1 MSKVLWDITMSLD
14 GFIAQFPWEVSE
26 CRDADLIPT
35 RMTTRLR
42 FQEA

>member
-1 MSKVLWDITMSLD
+1 MSKVLWHNTMPPD
-14 GFIAQFPWEVSE
+14 GFIAPWEVSE

>member
-1 MSKVLWDITMSLD
+1 MSKVLWHITMSLD
-14 GFIAQFPWEVSE
+14 GFIAPWEVSE